1 MLRIKVGRVQIMGMG
16 NRILLEARTKYPLTA
31 TQKYFNGSESVIT
44 AATTNR
50 YTVTLRL
57 KKYPFT
63 VPI

>member
-1 MLRIKVGRVQIMGMG
+1 MGMG
-16 NRILLEARTKYPLTA
+16 NRILLEVRTKYPLTA
-31 TQKYFNGSESVIT
+31 TQKYFNGSESVIM